1 MNDLNREIEEL
12 RKLKIAIHGLRK
24 NYDNVEEEVIKKE
37 LKSIIITSDKIY
49 KEVAINTNKISKI
62 RNFANYYIATVEK
75 IVSKYI
81 ELKNKGISSTEV
93 EMLYAKIEQFLPKVS
108 DGFKKMYNSLF
119 SDETIDIDA
128 EIKVM
133 IKEMGI

>member
-1 MNDLNREIEEL
+1 M
-12 RKLKIAIHGLRK
+12 LK
-24 NYDNVEEEVIKKE
+24 KKI
-37 LKSIIITSDKIY
+37 SISILALL
-49 KEVAINTNKISKI
+49 VAINTNKISKI
-62 RNFANYYIATVEK
+62 RNFANYYIATVQK

-81 ELKNKGISSTEV
+81 ELKNKGIGSTEV
-93 EMLYAKIEQFLPKVS
+93 EKLYAKIEQFLPKVS
-108 DGFKKMYNSLF
+108 DGFEKMYDSLF